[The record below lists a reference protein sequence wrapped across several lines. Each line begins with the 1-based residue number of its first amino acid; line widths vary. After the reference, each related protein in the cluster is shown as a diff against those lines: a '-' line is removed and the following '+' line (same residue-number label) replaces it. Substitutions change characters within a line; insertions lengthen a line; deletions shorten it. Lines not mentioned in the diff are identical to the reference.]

1 MSVSFDTWAILFL
14 PLASDPLVALDDK
27 CLALSCFLMFVLALR
42 LELTL
47 ACVVVA
53 RFAGIMGD
61 FAWRP
66 LMKQVG
72 LAVGIM
78 PPSATAATEG
88 GQPVVEIGPIV
99 VNTAKIAPNAPS
111 LPIPLYGLRGSR
123 MIVLVAYYALK
134 RSTRVSKLSMDLGGS
149 PPYQVNVSL

>member
-1 MSVSFDTWAILFL
+1 
-14 PLASDPLVALDDK
+14 
-27 CLALSCFLMFVLALR
+27 MFVLALR

-47 ACVVVA
+47 ARVVVA
-53 RFAGIMGD
+53 HFAGIMGD

-134 RSTRVSKLSMDLGGS
+134 RSTGVSKLSMDLGGS
-149 PPYQVNVSL
+149 PPYQVNATPL